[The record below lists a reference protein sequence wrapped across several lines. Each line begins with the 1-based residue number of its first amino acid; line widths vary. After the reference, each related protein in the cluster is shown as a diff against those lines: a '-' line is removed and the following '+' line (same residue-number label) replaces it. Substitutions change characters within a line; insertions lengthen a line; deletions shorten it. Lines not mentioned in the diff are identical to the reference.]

1 MQNNSKTHI
10 STGQDFRTI
19 IINPGVRARERAV
32 MKTFC
37 MSTVHKLYNMLF
49 QLFKI
54 TKKISNTYAFS
65 RFWFTY
71 IKQEDSSYFHL
82 PYWKNYVDR
91 RELWVI

>member
-19 IINPGVRARERAV
+19 ITNPGVRARERAV

-37 MSTVHKLYNMLF
+37 MSTVHKQYAVSIIQNYE
-49 QLFKI
+49 
-54 TKKISNTYAFS
+54 KISNTYAFS